1 MATLNAADD
10 TIPNHLKYQA
20 AICFSFSVLC
30 TTTASKISPGAYL
43 VYMAGCGAASAFF
56 FVLTLCRI
64 LKGRTAQNAVRP
76 VAVTMGQ
83 VEQPS
88 LAVMAES
95 TTVEGLGATYISIPS
110 SLWHRLADVI
120 QDMGNHHPNFR
131 GTEAGADLDVL
142 GNAIKYCWPGSGESL
157 GLRQRELLEKA
168 EAVIEK
174 RGGARIG
181 RHPVERCIETAE
193 TLLGL
198 WSD

>member
-95 TTVEGLGATYISIPS
+95 TTVEGLGATYISSPLACGTAWQTSFRTWATITPTSAERRPGQISMCLAMPS
-110 SLWHRLADVI
+110 STAGRVAASRWAYVNVNCWKRLK
-120 QDMGNHHPNFR
+120 
-131 GTEAGADLDVL
+131 L
-142 GNAIKYCWPGSGESL
+142 
-157 GLRQRELLEKA
+157 
-168 EAVIEK
+168 
-174 RGGARIG
+174 
-181 RHPVERCIETAE
+181 
-193 TLLGL
+193 
-198 WSD
+198 